1 MIEDL
6 CSEGAQL
13 EQEEDMARFLG
24 VKIEYDNEEGTITM
38 TQTGFM
44 DRIIMVMGL
53 DDANCKET
61 PII

>member
-1 MIEDL
+1 
-6 CSEGAQL
+6 
-13 EQEEDMARFLG
+13 MAGFLG